1 MTSRVLTLKKR
12 SLTKSYLFD
21 AVADPDKA
29 FGGEK

>member
-1 MTSRVLTLKKR
+1 LKKR

-29 FGGEK
+29 FVGEK